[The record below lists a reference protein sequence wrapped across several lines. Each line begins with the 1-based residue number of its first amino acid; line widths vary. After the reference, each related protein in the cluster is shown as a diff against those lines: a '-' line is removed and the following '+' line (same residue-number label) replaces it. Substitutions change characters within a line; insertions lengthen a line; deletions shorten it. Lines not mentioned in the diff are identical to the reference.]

1 MTSPDAPAGALARLR
16 GAWRRWALWFALVL
30 VVVGLLAT
38 LVWLAR
44 GHEIE
49 QTQRDLDRDNA
60 DAAQVLRQRLARN
73 LQDLHGLAATH
84 ADPISWWTGATQL
97 LHEHREWMRLQW
109 HDAALNLRAVADSPF
124 YPALVP
130 PPADGN
136 THHPSDIANLC
147 GQASKLG
154 AAAYAP
160 SRFVPRASGLGEEV
174 LELCLPVRQGAQ
186 LQGYVVATHTLDGM
200 LALLPSSLTRGQSV
214 GFTELDGTRLAMQG
228 VPRRGARVFV
238 AQQVIDLPGAPIVLR
253 LEGSRQLPDVFPN
266 VLTALV
272 TGLSIALITV
282 LVLLA
287 RDFRARQ
294 QAESELAQALAF
306 RKAME
311 DSLVTGLRARDLEGR
326 ITYVNPAFC
335 DMVGFAADELIGQ
348 SNPVPY
354 WPPEMAQDYAARQVQ
369 RLSGLSPVREGVES
383 VFMRKDGTRF
393 PVLIYEAPLITTV
406 GKHTGWMSAVL
417 DMTAQRRAEELS
429 RASQERL
436 QASARLATVGEM
448 ASLMSHELNQPLAV
462 ISSYATGS
470 LNLLQQPA
478 GDAATLHD
486 VRTALSRIAEQ
497 AGRAGKVIHSV
508 RDLVRQRSTSRQAV
522 APRVLFD
529 AVLPLVQL
537 QARKLGATVHVD
549 VPADLP
555 AVWCEATMIE
565 QVLLNLARNGLQAMA
580 EAPAP
585 RLLRL
590 QARLGPAHT
599 AVEFVVAD
607 SGEGISDDVAA
618 QLFTPFFTTKD
629 EGMGLGLS
637 LCRTVVEQHGSAL
650 QHQPQSPRG
659 TVFRFTLPVAR

>member
-1 MTSPDAPAGALARLR
+1 
-16 GAWRRWALWFALVL
+16 
-30 VVVGLLAT
+30 
-38 LVWLAR
+38 
-44 GHEIE
+44 
-49 QTQRDLDRDNA
+49 
-60 DAAQVLRQRLARN
+60 
-73 LQDLHGLAATH
+73 
-84 ADPISWWTGATQL
+84 
-97 LHEHREWMRLQW
+97 
-109 HDAALNLRAVADSPF
+109 
-124 YPALVP
+124 
-130 PPADGN
+130 
-136 THHPSDIANLC
+136 
-147 GQASKLG
+147 
-154 AAAYAP
+154 
-160 SRFVPRASGLGEEV
+160 
-174 LELCLPVRQGAQ
+174 
-186 LQGYVVATHTLDGM
+186 
-200 LALLPSSLTRGQSV
+200 
-214 GFTELDGTRLAMQG
+214 
-228 VPRRGARVFV
+228 
-238 AQQVIDLPGAPIVLR
+238 
-253 LEGSRQLPDVFPN
+253 
-266 VLTALV
+266 
-272 TGLSIALITV
+272 
-282 LVLLA
+282 
-287 RDFRARQ
+287 
-294 QAESELAQALAF
+294 
-306 RKAME
+306 
-311 DSLVTGLRARDLEGR
+311 
-326 ITYVNPAFC
+326 
-335 DMVGFAADELIGQ
+335 MVGFAADELIGQ

-478 GDAATLHD
+478 GDAATLQD

-537 QARKLGATVHVD
+537 QARKLGATVHVE

-650 QHQPQSPRG
+650 QHQPQTPRG
-659 TVFRFTLPVAR
+659 TVFRFTLPVAG

>member
-130 PPADGN
+130 PPPDGS

-160 SRFVPRASGLGEEV
+160 SRFVPRAGGLGEEV

-335 DMVGFAADELIGQ
+335 AMVGYGADELIGRGA
-348 SNPVPY
+348 PAPY
-354 WPPEMAQDYAARQVQ
+354 WPPERAHEYGE
-369 RLSGLSPVREGVES
+369 RLALRYGGQASAREGVES
-383 VFMRKDGTRF
+383 VFMHQDGTRF
-393 PVLIYEAPLITTV
+393 PVLIFEAPLLTS
-406 GKHTGWMSAVL
+406 GGQQTGWMSAVM
-417 DMTAQRRAEELS
+417 DVTAQRRAEESS
-429 RASQERL
+429 RASHERL

-508 RDLVRQRSTSRQAV
+508 RDLVRQCSTSRQAV

-650 QHQPQSPRG
+650 QHQPQTPRG
-659 TVFRFTLPVAR
+659 TVFRFTLPVAG